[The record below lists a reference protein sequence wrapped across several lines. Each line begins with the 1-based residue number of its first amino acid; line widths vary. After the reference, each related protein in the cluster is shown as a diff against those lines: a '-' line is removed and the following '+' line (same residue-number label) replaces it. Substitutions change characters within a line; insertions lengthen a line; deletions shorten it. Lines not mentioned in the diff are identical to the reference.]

1 MTAAK
6 LYRRCMR
13 WGLVTGAVA
22 GSATAAAMGL
32 YGPNLAFALAAV
44 PYGLV
49 TGLIVSLVPTAVASS
64 LVTALLRRRH
74 PHPASAR
81 AVERD
86 LAALFCIIVFVLDVT
101 CRRFHS
107 WRRFSLRRGIT
118 PTAGSRQRHCCGSVV
133 GGPYVDRP
141 SLAGKLSAPADVSMD
156 ARSYRHGKQQPWT
169 GTNARM
175 DPRTSAFASGG
186 PGQPET

>member
-1 MTAAK
+1 MTYGPASQMSTGEPGMTAAK

-32 YGPNLAFALAAV
+32 YEPNLALALGAA

-49 TGLIVSLVPTAVASS
+49 TGLVVSLVPTAIGSS

-74 PHPASAR
+74 PHPASAG

-86 LAALFCIIVFVLDVT
+86 LGALFCIIVFVLDVVFLIAVFALGDGF
-101 CRRFHS
+101 R
-107 WRRFSLRRGIT
+107 
-118 PTAGSRQRHCCGSVV
+118 SVV
-133 GGPYVDRP
+133 R
-141 SLAGKLSAPADVSMD
+141 SLPLLAVA
-156 ARSYRHGKQQPWT
+156 
-169 GTNARM
+169 NAAAAAVLWRG
-175 DPRTSAFASGG
+175 RTSIARAWMEG
-186 PGQPET
+186 

>member
-1 MTAAK
+1 
-6 LYRRCMR
+6 MR

-49 TGLIVSLVPTAVASS
+49 TGLIVSLVPTAIASS

-74 PHPASAR
+74 PHPASAG

-86 LAALFCIIVFVLDVT
+86 LVALFCIIVFVLDVVFLAAVFALGDGF
-101 CRRFHS
+101 RS
-107 WRRFSLRRGIT
+107 
-118 PTAGSRQRHCCGSVV
+118 V
-133 GGPYVDRP
+133 GG
-141 SLAGKLSAPADVSMD
+141 SLPLLAVA
-156 ARSYRHGKQQPWT
+156 
-169 GTNARM
+169 NATVAAVLWRA
-175 DPRTSAFASGG
+175 RTSIARAWLEG
-186 PGQPET
+186 

>member
-22 GSATAAAMGL
+22 GSATAAAIGL
-32 YGPNLAFALAAV
+32 YGGDLAFALGTA

-49 TGLIVSLVPTAVASS
+49 TGLIVSLVPTAIASS

-74 PHPASAR
+74 RHPASAE

-86 LAALFCIIVFVLDVT
+86 LAALFCIIVFVLDVAFLVAVFT
-101 CRRFHS
+101 LGDGFR
-107 WRRFSLRRGIT
+107 
-118 PTAGSRQRHCCGSVV
+118 SVV
-133 GGPYVDRP
+133 G
-141 SLAGKLSAPADVSMD
+141 SLPLLAVA
-156 ARSYRHGKQQPWT
+156 
-169 GTNARM
+169 NATVAAVLWRA
-175 DPRTSAFASGG
+175 RTSVARAWL
-186 PGQPET
+186 EN